1 MTNAQIIF
9 SEEQRLAKEGLIKY
23 TGNEIVVQND
33 AGSLVTI
40 KETEP
45 LHTFAHWKALGFIVK
60 KGEKAV
66 TKTKLWKYKTNK
78 DKETGEEESH
88 MYMFTSALF
97 SESQVEALA

>member
-9 SEEQRLAKEGLIKY
+9 SEEQRLAREGLIKY
-23 TGNEIVVQND
+23 TGNEIIAQND
-33 AGSLVTI
+33 NGVLVTI

-66 TKTKLWKYKTNK
+66 TKCKLWKYKTSK
-78 DKETGEEESH
+78 DKETGEEEPH

-97 SESQVEALA
+97 SASQVEALA